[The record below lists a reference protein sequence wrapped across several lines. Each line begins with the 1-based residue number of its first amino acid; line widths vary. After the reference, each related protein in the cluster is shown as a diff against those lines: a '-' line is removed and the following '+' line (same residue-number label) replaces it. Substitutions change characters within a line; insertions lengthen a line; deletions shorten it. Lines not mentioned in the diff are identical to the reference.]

1 MSDGKGN
8 GNTERVGQ
16 EIHVLYLNFFIDKF
30 YKLLYYY
37 FVMKEKIS
45 IYKKYQILAFMIM

>member
-30 YKLLYYY
+30 YKLFYY
-37 FVMKEKIS
+37 FSIMKEKIL
-45 IYKKYQILAFMIM
+45 IYKKIQVLAFMIM